1 MVSEV
6 SPTRKRIKL
15 SVNFVRRERIKKLRA
30 ARTVTLA
37 QGIRQLFRMGLQIRQ
52 QTVSVSTCKPHRKR
66 MYLYTHYPRTKFA
79 EGGGGGCGGGGKLWC
94 CKTHVVLLLC
104 FFLFFFVCFFFL
116 FFFIR
121 SRVFVIRMKNFA
133 SLPIQNSAVK
143 ILVLRQSLGLS
154 ESLFC
159 AHA

>member
-1 MVSEV
+1 M
-6 SPTRKRIKL
+6 
-15 SVNFVRRERIKKLRA
+15 
-30 ARTVTLA
+30 
-37 QGIRQLFRMGLQIRQ
+37 LQ
-52 QTVSVSTCKPHRKR
+52 
-66 MYLYTHYPRTKFA
+66 TKI
-79 EGGGGGCGGGGKLWC
+79 
-94 CKTHVVLLLC
+94 HVVLLLC
-104 FFLFFFVCFFFL
+104 VLGFFGVFFFFFLFFFFCFFFV